1 MQLGKHIAPHVV
13 NDVLLKVIV
22 DADAQAVEQVAQQ
35 KRQSH
40 GADGPA
46 ELGGA
51 AILLDDAVDDVLREL
66 RVGEGAEER
75 EHGAAHGG
83 QREAFVRQ
91 QIGPHAPEN
100 FAGGAFA

>member
-35 KRQSH
+35 KCQSH

-46 ELGGA
+46 ELGVA
-51 AILLDDAVDDVLREL
+51 AILFDDAVDDVLGEL
-66 RVGEGAEER
+66 RVGERAKER
-75 EHGAAHGG
+75 QHGATHSG
-83 QREAFVRQ
+83 QREALVR
-91 QIGPHAPEN
+91 
-100 FAGGAFA
+100 

>member
-51 AILLDDAVDDVLREL
+51 AILLDDAVDDVLGEL
-66 RVGEGAEER
+66 RIGERAKER
-75 EHGAAHGG
+75 QHGATHSG
-83 QREAFVRQ
+83 QREALIRQ